1 MLRGEKV
8 RPFTPKTPHLLSSMV
23 LVVLRQEHTGPTV
36 GRLKRLGR
44 LRQVQEQICSV
55 CSAELEAFGTVQML
69 SALIQHAKSERAG
82 FRPSETLDSLIGCV
96 SAV

>member
-1 MLRGEKV
+1 M

-23 LVVLRQEHTGPTV
+23 LVVLRQEHT

-69 SALIQHAKSERAG
+69 SAPIQQAKSERAG